1 MNDILAEEY
10 GVSAPLLKKAAETEE
25 KCAEVFKQID
35 KVKEYNQLRVLHAFM
50 EERVSPSHFAPSY
63 GYGYDDAGR
72 EKLEQLFAR
81 IFKAEAALVRPHIA
95 SGTHAGLQLY
105 QTFVLYYGGNRSSC
119 QTATSCTA
127 T

>member
-50 EERVSPSHFAPSY
+50 EDTFFCSARTVWQRVARCFRRRPSIPLAFPAS
-63 GYGYDDAGR
+63 
-72 EKLEQLFAR
+72 AR
-81 IFKAEAALVRPHIA
+81 AMQACTVCA
-95 SGTHAGLQLY
+95 SQPA
-105 QTFVLYYGGNRSSC
+105 SC
-119 QTATSCTA
+119 RF
-127 T
+127 